1 MSHAYIKTWDNQL
14 MKFFHC
20 ADIHLGSKLES
31 NFSPTKAAE
40 RASEIRTTFSKL
52 ADTAEK
58 EGVTA
63 ILLSGDV
70 FDVPLPRLNDTQ
82 FFYSVIRNHPHIDFL
97 YLRGNHDTAQ
107 VHLDRPD
114 NLKLF
119 DETWTHYSYGD
130 VDIYGREIGDN
141 VPSDLASSLTVDP
154 NRINIVMLHGQAG
167 LVKQKG
173 SIDLR
178 EFASK
183 GIDYI
188 ALGHIHSY
196 SSGNVDSRCSYAYS
210 GCLEPRGYDE
220 LGPKG
225 YIDIEVDKKLA
236 LKFVEFS
243 RRRIDL
249 LKVDVSGCHST
260 VDVID
265 KIRNESKTS
274 PDNLLR
280 IELVGQADFDK
291 SSLLNDVNSA
301 LESSYY
307 SISVKDK
314 TKKKIDIDSY
324 RDEKSIRGEFIR
336 MVEQD
341 SSLSDEEKA
350 KVIELGF
357 DALQHGEEEAKR

>member
-1 MSHAYIKTWDNQL
+1 M
-14 MKFFHC
+14 
-20 ADIHLGSKLES
+20 
-31 NFSPTKAAE
+31 
-40 RASEIRTTFSKL
+40 
-52 ADTAEK
+52 
-58 EGVTA
+58 
-63 ILLSGDV
+63 
-70 FDVPLPRLNDTQ
+70 
-82 FFYSVIRNHPHIDFL
+82 
-97 YLRGNHDTAQ
+97 
-107 VHLDRPD
+107 
-114 NLKLF
+114 
-119 DETWTHYSYGD
+119 
-130 VDIYGREIGDN
+130 
-141 VPSDLASSLTVDP
+141 
-154 NRINIVMLHGQAG
+154 
-167 LVKQKG
+167 
-173 SIDLR
+173 
-178 EFASK
+178 
-183 GIDYI
+183 
-188 ALGHIHSY
+188 
-196 SSGNVDSRCSYAYS
+196 DSRCSYAYS

-260 VDVID
+260 VDVIA

-291 SSLLNDVNSA
+291 SSLLVDVNSA

-357 DALQHGEEEAKR
+357 DALSMGKRRPSDETNKMPHRWVWLPSEFRLRLHWQPRFKRMEKRAGQIDPVRLHKSHVLWHEDI